1 MLRPESKGVTEA
13 RREPIV
19 EVRDLRTH
27 FAQSQN
33 ILSRL
38 RNGMS
43 IVRAVDGVNLSVYRG
58 ETVGLVGESGCGKS
72 TLGRSILRLVKPT
85 SGDVRIEGLDVVHAS
100 GSDLQQVRRRAQIIF
115 QDPASSLDP
124 RMTIGQTIAEP
135 LAIFNIGGR
144 AGRRTRVREL
154 LQQVG
159 LPSSAEDRYPHQFS
173 GGQRQRV
180 GIAAALALEP
190 AVIIADEPTSALDVS
205 VQAQILNLLQNLQQS
220 LGVAYLFISH
230 NLEVVRHLSDRV
242 AVMYLGKIV
251 ETALADTLFDGP
263 LHPYTR
269 ALMSAIPNPDPE
281 VRHTPILLSGEI
293 PSPLNPPNA
302 CRFHPRCPIALPS
315 CAIIEPALVADE
327 KGHEVACHAV
337 EWARSHRLPGGG
349 LPNPSAWTDDPF
361 AVLPIDQGT
370 Q

>member
-1 MLRPESKGVTEA
+1 MHRPEPTSGSDN
-13 RREPIV
+13 RGEPVV
-19 EVRDLRTH
+19 EVRDLRTY
-27 FAQSQN
+27 FTPAQN
-33 ILSRL
+33 IVSRL
-38 RNGMS
+38 RQGKS
-43 IVRAVDGVNLSVYRG
+43 LVRAVDGVDLSVFRG

-85 SGDVRIEGLDVVHAS
+85 SGDVRIAGLDVVNAS
-100 GSDLQQVRRRAQIIF
+100 RSDLRRVRRRAQIIF

-135 LAIFNIGGR
+135 LAIFNIRER
-144 AGRRTRVREL
+144 AGRRARVREL

-159 LPSSAEDRYPHQFS
+159 LPASAEDRYPHQFS

-251 ETALADTLFDGP
+251 ETAPADALFDAP

-269 ALMSAIPNPDPE
+269 ALMSAIPDPNPE
-281 VRHTPILLSGEI
+281 VRQAPVLLKGEI
-293 PSPLNPPNA
+293 PSPLNPPSG
-302 CRFHPRCPIALPS
+302 CRFHPRCPIARQR
-315 CAIIEPALVADE
+315 CATVEPALLPDDE
-327 KGHEVACHAV
+327 AHLVACHAV
-337 EWARSHRLPGGG
+337 EWARAARLPGGR
-349 LPNPSAWTDDPF
+349 LPDPSGWNDELSVNRGA
-361 AVLPIDQGT
+361 
-370 Q
+370 